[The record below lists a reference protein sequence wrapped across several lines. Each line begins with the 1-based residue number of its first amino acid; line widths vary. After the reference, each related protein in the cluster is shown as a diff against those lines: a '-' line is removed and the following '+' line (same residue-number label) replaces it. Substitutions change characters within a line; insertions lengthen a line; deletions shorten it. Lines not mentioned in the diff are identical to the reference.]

1 MLTPLAWCVSLCG
14 KRALRP
20 RSDLR
25 LFGQRFLRPSSLEQE
40 LQGVVVVV
48 GCIQLPLQDPHP
60 VKNNRRGRRSNKS

>member
-25 LFGQRFLRPSSLEQE
+25 LFGQISEAQLFGAGAAECGGCGWLYPVNSARPSSCEE
-40 LQGVVVVV
+40 
-48 GCIQLPLQDPHP
+48 
-60 VKNNRRGRRSNKS
+60 